1 MRYKFERRYRTVDFK
16 KDDWMLQ
23 VLKVCK
29 ERLDKNPDDEQS
41 KLDVGLIKILHEFNI
56 AIDKSMKGKS
66 ATTKS

>member
-1 MRYKFERRYRTVDFK
+1 
-16 KDDWMLQ
+16 MLQ